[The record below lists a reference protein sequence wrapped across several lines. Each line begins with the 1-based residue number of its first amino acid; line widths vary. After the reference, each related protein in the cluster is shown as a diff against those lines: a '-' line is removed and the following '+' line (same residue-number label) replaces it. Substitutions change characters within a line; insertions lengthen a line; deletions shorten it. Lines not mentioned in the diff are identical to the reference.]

1 MCILHLLVEGWQKI
15 GNKVALSGAKSSL
28 REV

>member
-1 MCILHLLVEGWQKI
+1 MCILHLLVEGLQKI
-15 GNKVALSGAKSSL
+15 GNKVTLSEAKSSL